1 MPPEFPIPH
10 SLTIALMAIM
20 NDDVQRHAEILTA
33 LKNVRRRMKVLTVAV
48 ILMALAV
55 FAMAGTV
62 FGFLTNYFSGE
73 GMMYG
78 SSLVGAAMVSFWC
91 GWFARRRA

>member
-1 MPPEFPIPH
+1 
-10 SLTIALMAIM
+10 MAVV
-20 NDDVQRHAEILTA
+20 NDDAQRDAAILTA

-48 ILMALAV
+48 ILRALAV
-55 FAMAGTV
+55 FALAGTV

-78 SSLVGAAMVSFWC
+78 SSLVGAARVSFWC
-91 GWFARRRA
+91 SWSWFAHRRA